1 MEQSKRDV
9 LRAHR
14 VVIADNLQERRVVEQ
29 LFAEGVLDQTDR
41 EEIHAETSRF
51 GKCCLLLD
59 NFKLP
64 RKGPS
69 AFESF
74 LQALRLS
81 GQGFLAD
88 KLTGKLI
95 ISLQNGKRSRSLIK
109 SKSTQRALQCMNERL
124 SL

>member
-9 LRAHR
+9 LTAHR

-29 LFAEGVLDQTDR
+29 LFAEGVFDQTDR

-59 NFKLP
+59 KLP

-88 KLTGKLI
+88 KLSGKLII

-109 SKSTQRALQCMNERL
+109 SKSTQRALQLYE
-124 SL
+124 

>member
-14 VVIADNLQERRVVEQ
+14 VVITDNLQERRVVEQ

-59 NFKLP
+59 KLP
-64 RKGPS
+64 RKGPN

-88 KLTGKLI
+88 KLSGKLII

-109 SKSTQRALQCMNERL
+109 SKSTQRALQCMNELL

>member
-9 LRAHR
+9 LTAHR
-14 VVIADNLQERRVVEQ
+14 VVIADNLQERRVIEQ
-29 LFAEGVLDQTDR
+29 LFTEGVLDQTDR

-59 NFKLP
+59 KLP
-64 RKGPS
+64 RKGPN

-88 KLTGKLI
+88 KLSGKLII

>member
-14 VVIADNLQERRVVEQ
+14 VVITDNLQERRVVEQ
-29 LFAEGVLDQTDR
+29 LFAERVLDQTDR

-51 GKCCLLLD
+51 GKCWLLLD
-59 NFKLP
+59 KLP

-95 ISLQNGKRSRSLIK
+95 ISLR
-109 SKSTQRALQCMNERL
+109 
-124 SL
+124 

>member
-29 LFAEGVLDQTDR
+29 LFAQGVLDQTDK
-41 EEIHAETSRF
+41 EEILEERSRF
-51 GKCCLLLD
+51 DKCCLLLD
-59 NFKLP
+59 KLP
-64 RKGPS
+64 RKGPK

-95 ISLQNGKRSRSLIK
+95 ISLRLITITFIDQIK
-109 SKSTQRALQCMNERL
+109 INAEGATMYE
-124 SL
+124 

>member
-9 LRAHR
+9 LTAHR

-29 LFAEGVLDQTDR
+29 LFAQGVLDQTDK
-41 EEIHAETSRF
+41 EEIHAETSTF

-59 NFKLP
+59 KLS
-64 RKGPS
+64 RRGPN

-95 ISLQNGKRSRSLIK
+95 ISLR
-109 SKSTQRALQCMNERL
+109 
-124 SL
+124 

>member
-59 NFKLP
+59 KLP
-64 RKGPS
+64 RKGPN

-88 KLTGKLI
+88 KLSGKLI